1 MSALEEAAI
10 SHHVSVA
17 RLPQAGMPFTLK
29 ADEQE
34 LQRLAQVFELVE
46 VSAFSAEML
55 VKKWRKDGVRI
66 TGTVRA
72 AIVQSCVVT
81 LEPINANVS
90 NEIDTVFVPENSKLS
105 RPPVS
110 GEGEIILD
118 YEGPDPPETFVGDM
132 IDVGAL
138 AQEMFGLAID
148 PYPRKEGVDF
158 KFEVEEDDI
167 EEKKPSPF
175 AKLIDFP
182 KR

>member
-1 MSALEEAAI
+1 MTTHEETAI
-10 SHHVSVA
+10 SHRVSVA
-17 RLPQAGMPFTLK
+17 RLPQAGMPLTLK
-29 ADEQE
+29 ADEKE
-34 LQRLAQVFELVE
+34 LKRLAQVFELVG

-72 AIVQSCVVT
+72 EIVQSCVVT
-81 LEPINANVS
+81 LEPINARVS
-90 NEIDTVFVPENSKLS
+90 NEIDTVFVPETSKLS
-105 RPPVS
+105 RPLIS
-110 GEGEIILD
+110 GEGEIVLD
-118 YEGPDPPETFVGDM
+118 YEGPDLPETFSGDT

-158 KFEVEEDDI
+158 EFRVEDDDV